1 MQTQLK
7 ANIAPG
13 VFQPD
18 RTAGLWPGLI
28 CRLPK
33 PLLVAPMI
41 IQWLWLAARY
51 RSLSQMSA
59 ANPAIEA
66 GGLVGELKIAYF
78 DQVQPQAKPWLART
92 AAVVAGSGA
101 PARAR
106 EALRALG
113 LGFPVIA
120 KPDIGWCGFGVR
132 RLDDERDLDA
142 YVAAYPAGETL
153 LLQEYLDLAGEA
165 GLFYLRWP
173 GERRGRLLSLTVR
186 EPPAVVGDGSSTLR
200 ELAARDVLLRQ
211 RLALYDDLE
220 RVPRAGEAVT
230 LSTVWSHRMGGLYRD
245 LSHAITPVLEA
256 TLDALAV
263 GMPEFHVGR
272 FDVRFTSVAALACG
286 EFKIIEINGA
296 GSEAINF
303 FDRDVPF
310 FAAYRGVLDK
320 TAMVFALAA
329 ANRARGARPC
339 GWRALLAAWR
349 RQYGLLGRYPAS
361 N

>member
-7 ANIAPG
+7 ASIASD

-18 RTAGLWPGLI
+18 RPAGLWPGLI

-51 RSLSQMSA
+51 RSLTQMSA
-59 ANPAIEA
+59 ANPAIET
-66 GGLVGELKIAYF
+66 GGLAGESKIAYF
-78 DQVQPQAKPWLART
+78 HQVQPQGKPWLALT
-92 AAVVAGSGA
+92 AAIVVEAGA
-101 PARAR
+101 PVRAR
-106 EALRALG
+106 EALREFG
-113 LGFPVIA
+113 LAFPVIA

-132 RLDDERDLDA
+132 RLDTARDLDA
-142 YVAAYPAGETL
+142 YLAAYPAGEAL
-153 LLQEYLDLAGEA
+153 LLQEYLDLPGEA
-165 GLFYLRWP
+165 GLFYVRWP
-173 GERRGRLLSLTVR
+173 GESRGRLLSLTVR
-186 EPPAVVGDGSSTLR
+186 EPPAVVGDGSSTVR
-200 ELAARDVLLRQ
+200 ELAAHDVLLRE
-211 RLALYDDLE
+211 RLALYDDLG

-245 LSHAITPVLEA
+245 MSRAITPALEA
-256 TLDALAV
+256 ALDELAC

-272 FDVRFTSVAALACG
+272 FDVRFTTLAALARG
-286 EFKIIEINGA
+286 EFRIIEINGA

-320 TAMVFALAA
+320 TSMVFALAA

-339 GWRALLAAWR
+339 GWRALLAAWLH
-349 RQYGLLGRYPAS
+349 QYGLLGRYPAS